1 MRIAVLSD
9 SHGALANISR
19 ALEIAQPIDLICF
32 AGDGCRD
39 IERWLSEDC
48 GDESGG
54 GHGQDCMSGGSSGC
68 GRGRSHNRT
77 STRSRSLTMTE
88 IVIGNCDFAGNY
100 PPEIVFPA
108 GGMRILMTHGHLYNV
123 KSGYQ
128 RLAYRAEELQ
138 AGAVIFGHTHIPE
151 YTQINGIWLINPGS
165 LSAAGSF
172 GKPSFAVM
180 ELKDGQI
187 DVQPKTI
194 I

>member
-19 ALEIAQPIDLICF
+19 ALEIAQQVDLICF

-39 IERWLSEDC
+39 IERFTP
-48 GDESGG
+48 
-54 GHGQDCMSGGSSGC
+54 
-68 GRGRSHNRT
+68 SH
-77 STRSRSLTMTE
+77 SCIMTE
-88 IVIGNCDFAGNY
+88 IVIGNCDLAGNY
-100 PPEIVFPA
+100 PPEVVFPA

-128 RLAYRAEELQ
+128 RLVYRAEELQ
-138 AGAVIFGHTHIPE
+138 ADAVIFGHTHVPE
-151 YTQINGIWLINPGS
+151 FARLGGIWLINPGS
-165 LSAAGSF
+165 LSAARSF
-172 GKPSFAVM
+172 GKPSFAIM